1 MIKKRFISKEEIID
15 MRKEVHAEYQRK
27 TDD

>member
-15 MRKEVHAEYQRK
+15 MHKEVHAEWQRD